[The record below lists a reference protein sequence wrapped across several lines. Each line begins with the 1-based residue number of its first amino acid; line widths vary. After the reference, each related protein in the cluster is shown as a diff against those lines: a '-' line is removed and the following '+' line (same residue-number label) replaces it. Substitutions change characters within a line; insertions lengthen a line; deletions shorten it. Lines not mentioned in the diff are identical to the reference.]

1 MKTEV
6 LSVRVRKSLKD
17 EADRLGI
24 DLKESVEAMLEDMVA
39 TKKERARQ
47 RSVELG
53 KLVNVTAEEWANEVK
68 AIREEE

>member
-1 MKTEV
+1 M